1 MREVIPF
8 KHLVEKTK
16 GPWLYIKNISDQAIY
31 KFIYRDK
38 TFFIIWSLL
47 GYPGKVS
54 DPEFIH
60 TGMFNRVYKV
70 KEADKEQAYGIGFQ
84 EGYNIP
90 LLNLATGQLAVV
102 KNKEYDF
109 MISKGIEIME
119 LDANENEYAFRKMT
133 NVFSMDIEASYN
145 NNPLMFM
152 GIYKGDTPAEDV
164 EMPKS
169 EIVWSGGAEDTSTP
183 EVRMVDGSID
193 LEFYYHN
200 WKKVTDYERTEVLK
214 WLATNDFGYKIA
226 LISKQF

>member
-1 MREVIPF
+1 MREVITF
-8 KHLVEKTK
+8 KEFLETTK
-16 GPWLYIKNISDQAIY
+16 GPWLYVKNISDKIIY
-31 KFIYRDK
+31 KFTYKDK
-38 TFFIIWSLL
+38 TFFITWSYL
-47 GYPGKVS
+47 GYPGNAK
-54 DPEFIH
+54 DPELIH
-60 TGMFNRVYKV
+60 NNMFNTVYKI
-70 KEADKEQAYGIGFQ
+70 KEANEEQSLFVGFC
-84 EGYNIP
+84 EGYNVP
-90 LLNLATGQLAVV
+90 LLNLTTGQLAVV
-102 KNKEYDF
+102 RNDEYDF

-119 LDANENEYAFRKMT
+119 LDALENDYAFKQT
-133 NVFSMDIEASYN
+133 ANIFSMDIEASYN

-183 EVRMVDGSID
+183 EVRMIDGSID

-200 WKKVTDYERTEVLK
+200 WKKVTSYERTEVLK